1 MPIQST
7 PRSKKLS
14 VLPSCRGL
22 DHKCRKLLCRTTP
35 ILRNLNNGP
44 RIIHKAPVLLH
55 NLSPGYSRA
64 QTFALKRRISHR
76 ESVLYLVDIGMK
88 LPIQTSNGEDRANS
102 PTDRATAARSV
113 MEIGYRFARIG
124 RNCFNLASG
133 TKLYVRLLVSA
144 RFRSIVFLVINGKGL
159 RLRTT
164 WTGLAPP
171 DWDKLNGL
179 RSMRICCR
187 RI

>member
-1 MPIQST
+1 MPIQNT
-7 PRSKKLS
+7 PRSKTLS

-22 DHKCRKLLCRTTP
+22 DHKCRKLLCRIKP
-35 ILRNLNNGP
+35 I
-44 RIIHKAPVLLH
+44 
-55 NLSPGYSRA
+55 LSPGYSRV
-64 QTFALKRRISHR
+64 QTFALNKRISHR
-76 ESVLYLVDIGMK
+76 ESILYLVDIGMK
-88 LPIQTSNGEDRANS
+88 LPIQTPNGEDRANS
-102 PTDRATAARSV
+102 PTDRATAAGSV

-159 RLRTT
+159 RLRRT

-179 RSMRICCR
+179 RSLRICCR